1 MNDNLTGIEIV
12 HVTRNNLEEYV
23 NIHNHILPVQYPQKW
38 YEDFFTTDNRIAL
51 AAIDNTINIDD
62 DGVENSNKNSSL
74 VVNNWCIHL
83 EKKQRVKI
91 VKLGND
97 IAVVKDYYGNQEN
110 CPIHVLRPIKSKII
124 GFASGRIDLYDTTSL
139 CSYFCCR
146 SEEGRRGYIMSL
158 GCLKS
163 HRRRGIGTYILDK
176 LMEVL
181 SNIGCDS
188 FSLHCT
194 VMNSAAIQL
203 YEWHGFETVG
213 FLQEYYHFH
222 GKFHD
227 AYHLVLKNENQ
238 SRHDKTKYESI
249 QGGMQ
254 LLPKSSDDTDIRYRK
269 HS

>member
-12 HVTRNNLEEYV
+12 HVTRDNLEEYI
-23 NIHNHILPVQYPQKW
+23 NIHNQILPVQYPQKW
-38 YEDFFTTDNRIAL
+38 YEDFFTNDNRIAL
-51 AAIDNTINIDD
+51 AAIDNTVNIDS
-62 DGVENSNKNSSL
+62 ENSNNSSSL
-74 VVNNWCIHL
+74 VVNNWYIHL
-83 EKKQRVKI
+83 EKKQRVKL
-91 VKLGND
+91 VKLGSD
-97 IAVVKDYYGNQEN
+97 IVVVKDYYGNQESF
-110 CPIHVLRPIKSKII
+110 PIHVLAPIKSKII

-176 LMEVL
+176 LMELL

-203 YEWHGFETVG
+203 YERHGFETVG
-213 FLQEYYHFH
+213 YLQEYYHFH

-227 AYHLVLKNENQ
+227 AYHLVLKNEYQ

-254 LLPKSSDDTDIRYRK
+254 LLSKPSDDADIRYRK